1 MKKIDQNKNYKNYV
15 NSYLSNAKYIR
26 AYVVIVLGLI
36 FVSIFLFN
44 NQAHALGNVDF
55 GNSYNTYTNTYE
67 GGAQFPFHCDYS
79 LQRTTGNLHD
89 NWNSTDNQWVRVMWN
104 FQLNGTETTG
114 AHVDGWYKAT
124 DLFGA
129 RMQSFNCNG
138 GKGLAGDQ
146 VNVSTGDMNLVEDG
160 RKPIDLHL
168 GALNEPNNSNGRW
181 ANPAFVGFSDPYF
194 NPFVFGYNWLAPAAA
209 VDDAG
214 GFYIT
219 SGGGAGTYA
228 APGTNVIWCINS
240 IDLTMYGMSCPYLG
254 QAGKDVTNVIG
265 DVDHPYGEHA
275 FLMSKDNCQLG
286 NPAAITAGVPS
297 DAATLAI
304 FGGTEVVA
312 QCAGG
317 HAYDWE
323 SWAATTDLTQYTGY
337 SSNTHI
343 ISNFQAH
350 TSAENTLSGGWGA
363 DTYVQ
368 ASYPNQTFAMD
379 AYCTSVNYGATSPFA
394 TAANMAAFPG
404 QTPVVTLTFQSPGY
418 SDVVVTDSGKFAD
431 FVAIPASLLGF
442 RTLTVTATT
451 NMDGQT
457 FNITKSV
464 NCVALTCTSSISSI
478 TAIRDQNMDIPLSIT
493 IDPST
498 YNIPGGTI
506 SYQYNG
512 GAIVTLSNFGSKTG
526 IIDQKILALNINQSL
541 GSATLTYW
549 INTTNALTG
558 NDQVVSQPLSI
569 SPCTITINATTEPT
583 ISVNGGDVVAGSIID
598 SNVTNCT
605 DPYSDTNGDGI
616 FTYNLGATGSYLGS
630 GTSLAAQAL
639 GAITGF
645 PTNLLAAT
653 KNNLDFADDGS
664 GNYGGFGYAPCISI
678 PTSLPSSN
686 LGTIGQPA
694 GLDIINLN
702 TFNGTYSATSNASDY
717 FSLGANTLSLS
728 KDIVIYVDGNV
739 SINDNQTYTTSG
751 WNTVSAIPNLK
762 IIASGDIYISPKVT
776 QLDGT
781 YIATGSIYTCSY
793 TEQDYTAG
801 NYANLAN
808 VKKYVNGTPSP
819 CLSNLLVNGS
829 LIAKSIYLQRTYGN
843 VGAATP
849 TAAETINYGPEDWL
863 ATVTT
868 NTGTVDS
875 YQELPP
881 VL

>member
-1 MKKIDQNKNYKNYV
+1 MNIFNLKGYKFTKSLITIFALTSFIIVAQAAFGGNPVFASCTSQNYGTNNLTYNYC
-15 NSYLSNAKYIR
+15 NSYGGHNYGCGAGAPKASNDMHPDYWDSSDGNWHYQMYVFVIDLEETSVQPDPNASDLSGLKVTSQQCNGSGAPGDEIDIAGGAW
-26 AYVVIVLGLI
+26 AYDGSTKPSDLYLGARSSDVRSGFNSAVLSETPGLN
-36 FVSIFLFN
+36 FN
-44 NQAHALGNVDF
+44 NPPVQSATNNNLAALM
-55 GNSYNTYTNTYE
+55 S
-67 GGAQFPFHCDYS
+67 DY
-79 LQRTTGNLHD
+79 
-89 NWNSTDNQWVRVMWN
+89 
-104 FQLNGTETTG
+104 
-114 AHVDGWYKAT
+114 
-124 DLFGA
+124 
-129 RMQSFNCNG
+129 
-138 GKGLAGDQ
+138 
-146 VNVSTGDMNLVEDG
+146 
-160 RKPIDLHL
+160 
-168 GALNEPNNSNGRW
+168 
-181 ANPAFVGFSDPYF
+181 
-194 NPFVFGYNWLAPAAA
+194 
-209 VDDAG
+209 G
-214 GFYIT
+214 GFIIG
-219 SGGGAGTYA
+219 GGGAKVGDHAVWCQNDANDARSPDPQAVYSFGLFTDANCGGDGSAWALGGATQYSRGFLLTQDFCTGSCDPSNYTWYSKFNANTDLGTNFTGHDAYGNLNGFTA
-228 APGTNVIWCINS
+228 HTQLGVGKYSPQNIVGEGIRTYVEAKYPILTSDFTPSCSGNISWNIRDALASNPLDNPNPSFHLDDGTNVIDISGWGTTGSLPIPSVYNS
-240 IDLTMYGMSCPYLG
+240 SFTLNITET
-254 QAGKDVTNVIG
+254 VTLNGNVT
-265 DVDHPYGEHA
+265 
-275 FLMSKDNCQLG
+275 K
-286 NPAAITAGVPS
+286 
-297 DAATLAI
+297 
-304 FGGTEVVA
+304 
-312 QCAGG
+312 
-317 HAYDWE
+317 
-323 SWAATTDLTQYTGY
+323 
-337 SSNTHI
+337 SSNH
-343 ISNFQAH
+343 S
-350 TSAENTLSGGWGA
+350 LS
-363 DTYVQ
+363 
-368 ASYPNQTFAMD
+368 
-379 AYCTSVNYGATSPFA
+379 
-394 TAANMAAFPG
+394 
-404 QTPVVTLTFQSPGY
+404 
-418 SDVVVTDSGKFAD
+418 
-431 FVAIPASLLGF
+431 
-442 RTLTVTATT
+442 
-451 NMDGQT
+451 
-457 FNITKSV
+457 
-464 NCVALTCTSSISSI
+464 CVALTCTSSISSI

-881 VL
+881 VY